1 MVRFKYRYFTVQ
13 MSLQV
18 KKLSLFEP
26 FYIKQ
31 ESITTAL
38 RNKIKE
44 LHGDYGVA
52 AVEFGLQ
59 VKYCNPHT
67 QIILVRAQHGAHR
80 YVASALP
87 FVKLIEDHPVTLKT
101 LYTGTSLRHCFLFLM
116 RYQKFH
122 LKKIWHLLQEEQK
135 KLMES
140 AFLNVK
146 LDKLTE
152 KMK

>member
-1 MVRFKYRYFTVQ
+1 MVRFKYRYFTVK

-18 KKLSLFEP
+18 KKLNLVDP

-67 QIILVRAQHGAHR
+67 QIMLIRAQHGAHR

-87 FVKLIEDHPVTLKT
+87 FVKLIDVHPVTLKT
-101 LYTGTSLRHCFLFLM
+101 LYTGSSLRHCFIFLT
-116 RYQKFH
+116 RYQKFN

-140 AFLNVK
+140 AFLDVK
-146 LDKLTE
+146 FDKLKE
-152 KMK
+152 EMK